1 MRSEMQEPSGGTRP
15 ASLHDVE
22 VIMGKGRRRREE
34 RQQQRTSGSAPRSYA
49 WVKQAAVALVVIAVV
64 GAGIW
69 WFTRPRLQQGLPSQ
83 LRDGAAAGY
92 NVVVLTLDTT
102 RADHIGCY
110 GYAPAATPRL
120 DGLAARGLRFADA
133 VSTAPITLPAHASIF
148 TGLNPPGHGARHN
161 AEFNLAADQTTLAEV
176 LNGQGY
182 DTAAFVSAFVL
193 DSRFGLD
200 QGFDHYDDD
209 ISVASRS
216 VVDREGNER
225 LAGNVTAAAIDWLQG
240 RDADKPFFMWVHYYD
255 PHNPY
260 LPPAPFSFDFRSQP
274 YDGEIAYMDQ
284 EIGRLLDAI
293 DEAGARKRTLVIV
306 VGDHGESLGEHGEAT
321 HTMFVYEAAM
331 HVPLIVSCPGLFSSP
346 HVVDDRV
353 VSVADVFPTVLDLL
367 GIERAGDLDGLPL
380 HVDGPDAA
388 DRLVYM
394 ETLAPYFD
402 NGWSPL
408 FAMRS
413 HDNKY
418 IRAPRQEF
426 YDLQADPRELQNLFG
441 KADGAGAAVRDT
453 LVAALAR
460 HLQDEPTL
468 AEVASMAEALDPTT
482 QRRLRSLGYVAGGN
496 TARDKGDLA
505 DPKDMMAVIA
515 TIDRA
520 NAYVHSGNLPRALE
534 TIKRAQA
541 ASPNDR
547 TVLRTLGKIQLFLG
561 NDAEAEQALRAANDV
576 APHPDACLL
585 LAQMY
590 VKNDRLDEAAPLIAQ
605 TLELDPRH
613 GGGHIARG
621 DLLVKQGKVDEGIAA
636 YGDALRLDPHRT
648 GDIARARIAAAR
660 RGETPGQR

>member
-1 MRSEMQEPSGGTRP
+1 
-15 ASLHDVE
+15 
-22 VIMGKGRRRREE
+22 MGKGRRRREE
-34 RQQQRTSGSAPRSYA
+34 RQQQRTEPSTTRSLTWLKPA
-49 WVKQAAVALVVIAVV
+49 GIALAAVVLI
-64 GAGIW
+64 GAGLW
-69 WFTRPRLQQGLPSQ
+69 WFNQPRLQQGVPSQ
-83 LRDGAAAGY
+83 LASGAAAGY

-110 GYAPAATPRL
+110 GYQPAATPVL

-161 AEFNLAADQTTLAEV
+161 AEFNLAAEQTTLAES
-176 LNGQGY
+176 LHARGY

-209 ISVASRS
+209 ISVASKS

-225 LAGNVTAAAIDWLQG
+225 LAGNVTAAAVHWLED
-240 RDADKPFFMWVHYYD
+240 RPSDKPFFMWVHYYD

-284 EIGRLLDAI
+284 EIGRLLAAI
-293 DEAGARKRTLVIV
+293 DDHGGLKRTLVIV

-331 HVPLIVSCPGLFSSP
+331 HVPLIVSAPGLFTTP

-367 GIERAGDLDGLPL
+367 GMEQPDGLDGVPL
-380 HVDGPDAA
+380 HAAGPDAA
-388 DRLVYM
+388 RRLVYM

-408 FAMRS
+408 FALRS
-413 HDNKY
+413 HEAKY

-426 YDLQADPRELQNLFG
+426 YDLQADPDELDNRFG
-441 KADGAGAAVRDT
+441 EAAGGAAAVRDT
-453 LVAALAR
+453 LAAVLGRKLA
-460 HLQDEPTL
+460 DEPTL
-468 AEVASMAEALDPTT
+468 AEVSSMAETLDPTT

-496 TARDKGDLA
+496 AARQEGDLA

-520 NAYVHSGNLPRALE
+520 NAYLHAGNLPRALS

-547 TVLRTLGKIQLFLG
+547 TVLRTMGKVYLFMG
-561 NDAEAEQALRAANDV
+561 DDAEAEKVLRAANDI

-605 TLELDPRH
+605 TLALDPAH

-621 DLLVKQGKVDEGIAA
+621 DLLVRQGKLDEGVAA

-660 RGETPGQR
+660 RGEVPGQR